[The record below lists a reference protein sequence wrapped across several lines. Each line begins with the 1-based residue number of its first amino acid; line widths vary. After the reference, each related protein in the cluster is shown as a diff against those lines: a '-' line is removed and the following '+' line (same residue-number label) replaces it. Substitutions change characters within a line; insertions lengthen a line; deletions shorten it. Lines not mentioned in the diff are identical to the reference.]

1 MTEYTLRK
9 ATERDVPE
17 ILYAEQIS
25 FTDPWSEGMI
35 LSCFEDGIDLTL
47 ITRISDGA
55 IVGYSVV
62 DRRVDGEAELHNIAV
77 LPEYRGKG
85 LSTLL
90 MDKMI
95 SDVNEA
101 DVIFLEVR
109 ASNTAAKGLYKKYG
123 FTEIGIRRNYY
134 KNPTEDAIIMQ
145 RRTGI

>member
-1 MTEYTLRK
+1 MTGYTLRK

-17 ILYAEQIS
+17 ILKAELVCFS
-25 FTDPWSEGMI
+25 DPWSEGMI
-35 LSCFEDGIDLTL
+35 LSAFAEDIDFTLLT
-47 ITRISDGA
+47 SDPDGE
-55 IVGYSVV
+55 IVGYSVL
-62 DRRVDGEAELHNIAV
+62 DRRVEGEAELHNIAV
-77 LPEYRGKG
+77 LPKYRGKG

-95 SDVNEA
+95 SDVKET

-145 RRTGI
+145 RRTGE